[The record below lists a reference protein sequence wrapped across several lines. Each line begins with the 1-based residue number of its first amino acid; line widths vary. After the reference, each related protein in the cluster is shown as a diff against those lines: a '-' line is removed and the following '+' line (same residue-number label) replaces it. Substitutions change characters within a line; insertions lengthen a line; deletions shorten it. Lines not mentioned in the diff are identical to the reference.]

1 MANPRRNYDAPMYQ
15 NLVQDNL
22 AYDMSHQIPEP
33 QRYSTAPELERP
45 RQPKKQTQPQKRA
58 VAVQAPVM
66 VVAPAA
72 VILFAVMVAIWIF
85 ALQVMTRIST
95 QQTEICKLEATLSE
109 VQETQDDLLIA
120 YETAYNFAELEDYAA
135 NTLGMQRPREEQSFY
150 FASTAS
156 DQAVAVLE
164 RSRPDGLVDRFSD
177 FLADL
182 TSYFS

>member
-1 MANPRRNYDAPMYQ
+1 MANPRRNYDVPVYE

-22 AYDMSHQIPEP
+22 AYDMSRQIPEP

-45 RQPKKQTQPQKRA
+45 RQPKKQPQPAKR
-58 VAVQAPVM
+58 AVQAPVM

-72 VILFAVMVAIWIF
+72 VVLFAVMVAVWIF

-95 QQTEICKLEATLSE
+95 QQTEIYKLEAQLSD

-156 DQAVAVLE
+156 DQAIAVMD
-164 RSRPDGLVDRFSD
+164 RARPDGLVDRFSD